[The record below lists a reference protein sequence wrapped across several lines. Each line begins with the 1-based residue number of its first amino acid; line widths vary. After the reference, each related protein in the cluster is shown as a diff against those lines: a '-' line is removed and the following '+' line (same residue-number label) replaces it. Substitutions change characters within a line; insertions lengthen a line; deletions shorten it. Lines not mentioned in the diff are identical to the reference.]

1 MILRRNVHI
10 RTRIALRIA
19 AFSSALLILM
29 AVGVI
34 GVFQQQLFAGLDD
47 VLSVRAES
55 NQQLIDFG
63 TTPPSLRLV
72 DDPNREL
79 LTGEA
84 VLRLYAV
91 DGTLLTD
98 ASPETGVTPDERA
111 AVLAVAPGRDVR
123 KTVDLADDEDYRVVA
138 KLVGNHG
145 TGPVV
150 LVTGLE
156 QSRASG
162 PLRTLRIILAIA
174 IPATV
179 AGTALGGYWVAR
191 RALQPVSEMTTTAQ
205 HITRYGD
212 LSKRVPGSD
221 TGDELGHLAATLN
234 VMIERINDT
243 VERERR
249 FTADAS
255 HELRTPL
262 AAIEAGI
269 DVTLAN
275 ERSGDEYRRVL
286 AIVRGQ
292 TRRLDRLAN
301 QLLLL
306 SRLDGDDVRQTFA
319 PIELNGLLEAVAE
332 SFTSAHPRA
341 AFVTDIPA
349 DSVAVWGDNELLARA
364 VMNVLENSVTH
375 AGDDAAI
382 VLGLRRDLSRVVI
395 TIEDDGPGIPPA
407 FADSVFRRFRRVDG
421 HVVRGT
427 GLGLSIVQAIV
438 ECHGGIVAFVAPNR
452 SDGARLEIVLPATD
466 ESRSGG

>member
-1 MILRRNVHI
+1 
-10 RTRIALRIA
+10 
-19 AFSSALLILM
+19 M
-29 AVGVI
+29 A
-34 GVFQQQLFAGLDD
+34 
-47 VLSVRAES
+47 R
-55 NQQLIDFG
+55 
-63 TTPPSLRLV
+63 
-72 DDPNREL
+72 
-79 LTGEA
+79 
-84 VLRLYAV
+84 Y
-91 DGTLLTD
+91 LTD

-349 DSVAVWGDNELLARA
+349 DSVPYGGQRT
-364 VMNVLENSVTH
+364 S
-375 AGDDAAI
+375 
-382 VLGLRRDLSRVVI
+382 
-395 TIEDDGPGIPPA
+395 GPGVNECA
-407 FADSVFRRFRRVDG
+407 GEFG
-421 HVVRGT
+421 HPCR
-427 GLGLSIVQAIV
+427 
-438 ECHGGIVAFVAPNR
+438 
-452 SDGARLEIVLPATD
+452 
-466 ESRSGG
+466 

>member
-98 ASPETGVTPDERA
+98 ASPETGVTQDERA

-319 PIELNGLLEAVAE
+319 PI
-332 SFTSAHPRA
+332 
-341 AFVTDIPA
+341 
-349 DSVAVWGDNELLARA
+349 
-364 VMNVLENSVTH
+364 
-375 AGDDAAI
+375 
-382 VLGLRRDLSRVVI
+382 
-395 TIEDDGPGIPPA
+395 
-407 FADSVFRRFRRVDG
+407 
-421 HVVRGT
+421 
-427 GLGLSIVQAIV
+427 
-438 ECHGGIVAFVAPNR
+438 
-452 SDGARLEIVLPATD
+452 
-466 ESRSGG
+466 